1 MTKIQSQQ
9 NEFEDSM
16 TRTKY
21 TTEQIISHFTR
32 YERKHDKEVE
42 EFHDNLNY
50 DSDKIELLSQ
60 IGKEFKQ
67 HLLEAQAN
75 NCINVIT
82 HYGFNILIDRTLL
95 DNTNNQIDKMT
106 PWKIGKF
113 NKYPINE
120 LVSQQFMYQEY
131 RHKKRRLN

>member
-21 TTEQIISHFTR
+21 TAEQIISHFIR
-32 YERKHDKEVE
+32 YESKHDKEVE
-42 EFHDNLNY
+42 EFHNNLNY

-82 HYGFNILIDRTLL
+82 HYEFNILIDRTLL
-95 DNTNNQIDKMT
+95 DNTNDQIDKMT
-106 PWKIGKF
+106 SWKIGKF

-131 RHKKRRLN
+131 KHKKRRLN

>member
-21 TTEQIISHFTR
+21 TTEKIISHFTR

-42 EFHDNLNY
+42 EFHDNLNF

-67 HLLEAQAN
+67 RLLEAQAN
-75 NCINVIT
+75 NYINVIT

-95 DNTNNQIDKMT
+95 DNTNDQIDKMT
-106 PWKIGKF
+106 
-113 NKYPINE
+113 
-120 LVSQQFMYQEY
+120 L
-131 RHKKRRLN
+131 

>member
-1 MTKIQSQQ
+1 MTK
-9 NEFEDSM
+9 
-16 TRTKY
+16 TKY

-42 EFHDNLNY
+42 EFHDNLNH
-50 DSDKIELLSQ
+50 DSSKIELLSQ

-67 HLLEAQAN
+67 RLLEAQAD
-75 NCINVIT
+75 NCISVIS
-82 HYGFNILIDRTLL
+82 HFGCNILIDRTFL
-95 DNTNNQIDKMT
+95 DNTNDQIDKIT

-131 RHKKRRLN
+131 NHKKRRLN